1 MNNVRNR
8 YTLSNEKKEKYND
21 VENMCNSI
29 KERSYET
36 CDPYNENMS
45 NEKEDNNVNTNTKF
59 FNKEKRNIKASE
71 YSNKNK
77 NIYNSKN
84 SYKSYTNH
92 NYVNKTDRGQ
102 NNRFTNKNDEHN
114 DKKKYIHN
122 KRFYNN
128 YNMNN
133 SEKYYSSKNKEENG
147 YINSSFRGNNY
158 NNRNSNKNNFN
169 HNLNIDIDKQNNKSS
184 RYRNNEYGNYYN
196 NENTFN
202 KINKKNDNTND
213 NNFSNIFKHKTVEKE
228 DKFPLSNDC
237 ENIKSEEHFNLEN
250 TDINSSGNYEYNK
263 YRVQSNPPDHI
274 KKNDNFLFQTG
285 NNNFRNECNNTHQTN
300 HENCQNSENN
310 ENYKNESSNQTSRE
324 NSETSKT
331 PNKETYENGEHVNG
345 NISSDLN
352 KDSNGNANE
361 DLKKLKREEEKKK
374 VKNWKPEEQAL
385 LEEGLRVYKDLKNS
399 PQKWEKVSQIVK
411 TKNSDECLKRFL
423 YCRFVV
429 MKEKEKLEKER
440 IEKEKIEKEKIEKE
454 KLEKERM
461 EKEKLE
467 EENDEHE
474 QDIDSDDMD
483 INNNINVKGKNI
495 LLKNVYLKNISLYK
509 AVLLKFQ
516 LVCTRCC
523 NTFDVTV
530 TSKDQPQIVCNCT
543 NCSSN
548 AIIEVYRN
556 ICFLGNSCICVLKFN
571 QCSLMD
577 LLAGDYSINCE
588 GCGRKT
594 LVKNVSSGKEIC
606 VNCQNCFIKLEFRYE
621 EFSFDESF
629 TANDAAIKKIDDMIN
644 KLFTSKTSKK
654 KIVAPQSNNLKIEK
668 TKSVVKI
675 NNIEVKD
682 GACKHYKKSHKLFKF
697 PCCNK
702 IFPCPTCHNLNS
714 NHEYVLARRVICGYC
729 YREFDDD
736 DVCICQKDKKTKK
749 GGNFWEGGKGCRNA
763 ITLSRNDSKKYK
775 LLNRQTVQ
783 KKKK

>member
-8 YTLSNEKKEKYND
+8 YTLSNGKKEKYND
-21 VENMCNSI
+21 IENMCNSI
-29 KERSYET
+29 KERSYEG

-59 FNKEKRNIKASE
+59 FNKEKRNIKVSE

-77 NIYNSKN
+77 NIYNSKS

-92 NYVNKTDRGQ
+92 NYVDKGNNYVNKMDREQ
-102 NNRFTNKNDEHN
+102 NNRFTNKNDGHN

-133 SEKYYSSKNKEENG
+133 SEKYYSSKYKEENG
-147 YINSSFRGNNY
+147 YIKSSFRENNY

-196 NENTFN
+196 NENRFN
-202 KINKKNDNTND
+202 KINKKIDNTND
-213 NNFSNIFKHKTVEKE
+213 SNFSNISKHKTVEKE
-228 DKFPLSNDC
+228 DKLPLSNDC
-237 ENIKSEEHFNLEN
+237 ENIKSEEHFDLKN
-250 TDINSSGNYEYNK
+250 TDINSSDNYECNK
-263 YRVQSNPPDHI
+263 YRVQA
-274 KKNDNFLFQTG
+274 
-285 NNNFRNECNNTHQTN
+285 N
-300 HENCQNSENN
+300 HEKCQNFENN

-324 NSETSKT
+324 NSEISKT
-331 PNKETYENGEHVNG
+331 PNKETYETGENVNG

-352 KDSNGNANE
+352 KDSNGNTNE

-429 MKEKEKLEKER
+429 MKEREK
-440 IEKEKIEKEKIEKE
+440 IEKEKIEKEKLEKEKIERE

-467 EENDEHE
+467 EENDENE

-483 INNNINVKGKNI
+483 INNNINVKGENI

-621 EFSFDESF
+621 EFSFDEAF

-654 KIVAPQSNNLKIEK
+654 KIAAPQSNNLKIEK

>member
-1 MNNVRNR
+1 MNNVRNK
-8 YTLSNEKKEKYND
+8 YKLSNEKKEKYND
-21 VENMCNSI
+21 VENMCNNI
-29 KERSYET
+29 KEMSYES
-36 CDPYNENMS
+36 CDPYNEDMN
-45 NEKEDNNVNTNTKF
+45 NEKESNNVNTNTQF
-59 FNKEKRNIKASE
+59 FNKEKRNIKVSE
-71 YSNKNK
+71 YNNKNK
-77 NIYNSKN
+77 NIYTNKSK
-84 SYKSYTNH
+84 YKSYTYHNYVEKGNINNNDSNK
-92 NYVNKTDRGQ
+92 NYVNKMDIVE
-102 NNRFTNKNDEHN
+102 NNRFTNKSDGHN
-114 DKKKYIHN
+114 DKKKYIYN

-133 SEKYYSSKNKEENG
+133 SEKYYSNKNKEENKH
-147 YINSSFRGNNY
+147 IKNSYRRNNY
-158 NNRNSNKNNFN
+158 YNRNSNQNNFN
-169 HNLNIDIDKQNNKSS
+169 HNLNIDIDKQNSKNI

-196 NENTFN
+196 NENTFR
-202 KINKKNDNTND
+202 KINKKNDNID
-213 NNFSNIFKHKTVEKE
+213 DSRFSNISKHKTL
-228 DKFPLSNDC
+228 DKNNKFSLSNYY
-237 ENIKSEEHFNLEN
+237 ENIKSEEHFNLKN
-250 TDINSSGNYEYNK
+250 TDKNFDDNYEYNNN
-263 YRVQSNPPDHI
+263 RVQLNPPDHMEQ
-274 KKNDNFLFQTG
+274 NNNFLFQTK
-285 NNNFRNECNNTHQTN
+285 NKNFINEYNDTSQTN
-300 HENCQNSENN
+300 YENCQNSENN
-310 ENYKNESSNQTSRE
+310 ENYKNESSKQNSRK
-324 NSETSKT
+324 NSESFKT
-331 PNKETYENGEHVNG
+331 PNKESYQIMENVNG
-345 NISSDLN
+345 NILEGLN
-352 KDSNGNANE
+352 KDKNGNTNE

-399 PQKWEKVSQIVK
+399 PHKWEKVSQIVK

-423 YCRFVV
+423 YCRFVI
-429 MKEKEKLEKER
+429 MK
-440 IEKEKIEKEKIEKE
+440 EKEKIEKEKTKEEK
-454 KLEKERM
+454 M
-461 EKEKLE
+461 ENKI
-467 EENDEHE
+467 EENDELD

-495 LLKNVYLKNISLYK
+495 LLKNVYMKNISLYK

-523 NTFDVTV
+523 NTFDVTI
-530 TSKDQPQIVCNCT
+530 TSKDQPQLVCNCT

-548 AIIEVYRN
+548 AIVEVYRN

-577 LLAGDYSINCE
+577 LLSGDYSINCE

-594 LVKNVSSGKEIC
+594 LIKNVLSGKEIC

-621 EFSFDESF
+621 EFAFDEAF

-644 KLFTSKTSKK
+644 KLFTSKTNKK
-654 KIVAPQSNNLKIEK
+654 KIVTPQSNNLKIEK
-668 TKSVVKI
+668 TKNVVKI

-714 NHEYVLARRVICGYC
+714 NHEYVLAKRVICGYC

-749 GGNFWEGGKGCRNA
+749 GGSFWEGGKGCRNA
-763 ITLSRNDSKKYK
+763 ITLSKNDSKKYK